1 MITYEL
7 FFLHHACLHIQKLSY
22 NSPRQWIPQ
31 NGFHSIHDYY
41 DYDYYFIHHHQSIYF
56 YDQLDL
62 SWVVAGD
69 TELNTMEDEQANAFR
84 IWRKEYSCL
93 IFAVNTYGIHLS
105 LDNENNNKSNNHN
118 HQQLEKRITTKSSSP
133 TFWVFQSKQ
142 QYIDQSLISING
154 DIRNNKQTPKR
165 TAVFHVCCG

>member
-41 DYDYYFIHHHQSIYF
+41 DYDYHFIHHHQSIYF

-118 HQQLEKRITTKSSSP
+118 HQQQEKNNNEIIFSYLLGL
-133 TFWVFQSKQ
+133 SKQ
-142 QYIDQSLISING
+142 AAVHRSIPYF
-154 DIRNNKQTPKR
+154 DKWRHTQ
-165 TAVFHVCCG
+165 